1 MKNIIKKFGLLTLAT
16 SFIFSCETVDFGDE
30 NVNPNSPTN
39 MKTDALLTNAITAI
53 PGIVSSPSSNYYTQG
68 MSDITYTTYSRYD
81 RYQWSYD
88 GFYTG
93 PLTDLKEILD
103 LNTNNAADVI
113 AYGDNNNQMA
123 IAHILQVYMYHH
135 MTDRW
140 GAIPYTEALKGAENI
155 APVFDQQKDVY
166 SALFVQLDTAIGL
179 INNSAVQ
186 VQGDIMFNGDMNSWK
201 RFANTLK
208 MTMALRM
215 SDVDPSNAQTKFLE
229 AVSGGVLASTSQN
242 VHYPYLDAVAHEN
255 PWKGA
260 FRTRNDFAPSKK
272 FVDYLTANSDPRL
285 AKMADG
291 SKNSGGVTYAG
302 MPYGEEDPS
311 INGADI
317 ASITSAIISDGKQH
331 GGFLYTYAQ
340 VCLAMSEAAILGWA
354 VTGDAQTWYEL
365 GIKASMDQW
374 GVSSADATTYIASV
388 PAVGS
393 TVENVAMQKWV
404 ALWLQGY
411 EGWAEWRRLDFPND
425 ISAPAAALSG
435 TGIPVRQ
442 GYGANT
448 VSNNSANYKDA
459 VSKQGPDTQDQK
471 LWWDTK

>member
-1 MKNIIKKFGLLTLAT
+1 
-16 SFIFSCETVDFGDE
+16 
-30 NVNPNSPTN
+30 

-340 VCLAMSEAAILGWA
+340 VCLAMSEAAILGWD
-354 VTGDAQTWYEL
+354 VTGDAQPWYEL

>member
-1 MKNIIKKFGLLTLAT
+1 MKNIFKKFGLLTLAT
-16 SFIFSCETVDFGDE
+16 SFIFSCSTVDFGDE
-30 NVNPNSPTN
+30 NINPNSPTN

-103 LNTNNAADVI
+103 LNTSNAADVI

-140 GAIPYTEALKGAENI
+140 GAIPYTEALQGAENI
-155 APVFDQQKDVY
+155 APAFDQQKDVY
-166 SALFVQLDTAIGL
+166 SSLFVQLDTAIGL
-179 INNSAVQ
+179 INNSAVA
-186 VQGDIMFNGDMNSWK
+186 VQGDIMFNGDMTSWK

-215 SDVDPSNAQTKFLE
+215 SDVDPSNAQSKFLE
-229 AVSGGVLASTSQN
+229 AVAGGVLTSTSQD

-272 FVDYLTANSDPRL
+272 FIDYLTTNSDPRL
-285 AKMADG
+285 FKMADG

-302 MPYGEEDPS
+302 MPYGLEDPS
-311 INGADI
+311 ISGADI
-317 ASITSAIISDGKQH
+317 ASITSAIITDGTQH

-340 VCLAMSEAAILGWA
+340 VCLAMSEAALKGWGVA
-354 VTGDAQTWYEL
+354 GDAQTWYEL

-374 GVSSADATTYIASV
+374 GVSSADASTYIASV
-388 PAVGS
+388 PAVS
-393 TVENVAMQKWV
+393 LKNMAMEKWV

-425 ISAPAAALSG
+425 ISAPSAALSG
-435 TGIPVRQ
+435 TGIPVRH

-448 VSNNSANYKDA
+448 VSNNSANYDAA
-459 VSKQGPDTQDQK
+459 VSLQGADTQDTK

>member
-16 SFIFSCETVDFGDE
+16 SFIFSCTTVDFGDE

-459 VSKQGPDTQDQK
+459 VSKQGPDTQDQR